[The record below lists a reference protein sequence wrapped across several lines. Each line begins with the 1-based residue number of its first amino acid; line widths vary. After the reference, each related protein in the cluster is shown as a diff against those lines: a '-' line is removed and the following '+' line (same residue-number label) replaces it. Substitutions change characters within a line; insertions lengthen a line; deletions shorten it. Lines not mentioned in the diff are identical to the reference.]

1 MKRYSLLAL
10 GMFFSLLIKAQTGLV
25 AAEPEM
31 ADQFRADGKIYIVI
45 TVIAMVFVA
54 IVVFLTLIE
63 RKITRIENQLNEGQS
78 INSKTNS

>member
-1 MKRYSLLAL
+1 MKRYSLLTL
-10 GMFFSLLIKAQTGLV
+10 CVFFSLLIKAQVGSV

-45 TVIAMVFVA
+45 TVIAMIFVA

-63 RKITRIENQLNEGQS
+63 RKINRLENQMNEGQS